1 MHSLRNH
8 NSLLNKSREH
18 PTLFAQALIEILSGC
33 LSVALIISI
42 SACANEGLATFDAVE
57 LVELATCCRESLSG
71 AMLCKYK
78 HTDKGGE
85 EHVC

>member
-1 MHSLRNH
+1 M
-8 NSLLNKSREH
+8 
-18 PTLFAQALIEILSGC
+18 
-33 LSVALIISI
+33 ALIISI